1 PASSRLKRPEPLTM
15 APTPPLMRLIS
26 QLSASSK
33 ARRFEVLTVS
43 ASCGPSKDIMKIFEA
58 SRAKNT
64 SPSPSTRI
72 TLPPSPVADFFMNC
86 PTDVDPW
93 WVKCT
98 SPWWA
103 TMAPLV
109 AIIGAFGTITVRSI
123 FFDWSV
129 HRSWFW
135 ISALRL
141 EKSSLLTFHGPFLR
155 KDGIPHFYGCR
166 IHNTC
171 ASHVHEVGACGH
183 PGTCARTPEHAR
195 GIREHRHD
203 CRHARP
209 PEHMHA

>member
-1 PASSRLKRPEPLTM
+1 
-15 APTPPLMRLIS
+15 
-26 QLSASSK
+26 
-33 ARRFEVLTVS
+33 
-43 ASCGPSKDIMKIFEA
+43 
-58 SRAKNT
+58 
-64 SPSPSTRI
+64 
-72 TLPPSPVADFFMNC
+72 
-86 PTDVDPW
+86 
-93 WVKCT
+93 
-98 SPWWA
+98 
-103 TMAPLV
+103 MAPLV

-203 CRHARP
+203 CRHARL
-209 PEHMHA
+209 PEHMHASRNATGKTPGTHACLPERHRQDSRHMGGSVRAGGGGTASSRTRKDPASASTRRF